1 MYADGLMENFVN
13 IFPALSALALPTHSG
28 ARLPHSLRYPQSGK
42 NRFNC
47 SENFFF
53 SFSCLFIKSDGESE
67 KIENS
72 FPSSFAADLRRVD
85 AGVWERGMSGK
96 TVTWQAH
103 YSRLALAPEKKD
115 SER

>member
-28 ARLPHSLRYPQSGK
+28 ASLSATPKVEKTVLTVART
-42 NRFNC
+42 
-47 SENFFF
+47 FFF

-115 SER
+115 SKR